1 MEERLPS
8 ELADALRPVL
18 PDLADEIIAAIGQ
31 EVPAYRRPLEGP
43 FGQGLRV
50 GVQRAL
56 GRFVDTL
63 VDPVVAADPNVREQ
77 NMALGRGEMRAGR
90 SLDAL
95 LSAYRIGA
103 RIAWERCVVAGQAAG
118 HEPQTLYRLA
128 GAMFSYI
135 DQISGESVEGYAEEQ
150 AAALMER
157 QRRRRALVRLLARD
171 DAGAEEVRELSHLAV
186 WPRPATVAG
195 LVAHVPD
202 GDRLA
207 SRLGGEAIAVSEH
220 GEALAFVPDPDAP
233 GRLGELAAA
242 LDGVPAALGPT
253 VPLERAA
260 RSLARA
266 RAAFGLLDTGVLPE
280 GSPLVADEH
289 LPALMLHGN
298 AALAADLAARALA
311 PLTELRSGPRARLT
325 ETLRAWLDEPGQVTR
340 VAQRLHV
347 HPQTVRYRV
356 AQLRELF
363 GERLQDADA
372 RFELALA
379 VRVMEGESA
388 GAAAAADDA
397 AGAAA

>member
-18 PDLADEIIAAIGQ
+18 PDLAEEIISAIGE
-31 EVPAYRRPLEGP
+31 EVEAYRRPLEGP
-43 FGQGLRV
+43 FGRGVRV
-50 GVQRAL
+50 GVERAL
-56 GRFVDTL
+56 GRFVESL
-63 VDPVVAADPNVREQ
+63 VDPDAAADSGVREIYV
-77 NMALGRGEMRAGR
+77 ALGRGEMRAGR

-103 RIAWERCVVAGQAAG
+103 RIAWERCVVVGQEAG
-118 HEPQTLYRLA
+118 HEPRTLYRLA
-128 GAMFSYI
+128 SAMFSYI
-135 DQISGESVEGYAEEQ
+135 DQISAESVEGYAEEQ

-171 DAGAEEVRELSHLAV
+171 DAGAEEVRELSHLAA

-195 LVAHVPD
+195 LVARAPD
-202 GDRLA
+202 ADRLA
-207 SRLGGEAIAVSEH
+207 SRLGGEAIAVH
-220 GEALAFVPDPDAP
+220 DGDTALAFVPDPDAP

-242 LDGVPAALGPT
+242 LDGMPAALGPT
-253 VPLERAA
+253 VALERAA

-266 RAAFGLLDTGVLPE
+266 RGAFGLLDTGVLPAR
-280 GSPLVADEH
+280 SPLVADEH
-289 LPALMLHGN
+289 LPALMLHGD

-311 PLTELRSGPRARLT
+311 PLVELRPGPRDRLT

-340 VAQRLHV
+340 IAARLHV

-356 AQLRELF
+356 GQLRELL
-363 GERLQDADA
+363 GERLDDPEA

-379 VRVMEGESA
+379 VRVQDGQPPATSPPR
-388 GAAAAADDA
+388 DD
-397 AGAAA
+397 